1 MEKPHK
7 RLRAWQVA
15 MEIVQDI
22 YRNTEEFP
30 ATERFG
36 IVSQMKRA
44 AVSIPSNLAEGAA
57 RRSPKEFAQFL
68 HIAQASLS
76 ELDTHIE
83 LCVRLGFLG
92 KVEAE
97 ALDAKLL
104 EVDKMISGLIRST
117 KTKPPYSP
125 YA

>member
-7 RLRAWQVA
+7 RLRAWQVG
-15 MEIVQDI
+15 MEIVQYI

-36 IVSQMKRA
+36 IVSQMRRA

-97 ALDAKLL
+97 ALDTKLL
-104 EVDKMISGLIRST
+104 EVDKMISGLIGST